1 VLFVPASIYF
11 PLNYRL
17 FWAAKG
23 FIDEPAEKAVPRLAV
38 TYGVLRRLGF
48 AEDKVE
54 QCLRAIPSIGL
65 EEAYEWVSLIN
76 CSIIFLYPRFW

>member
-1 VLFVPASIYF
+1 M
-11 PLNYRL
+11 
-17 FWAAKG
+17 
-23 FIDEPAEKAVPRLAV
+23 PRLAV

-54 QCLRAIPSIGL
+54 QCLRAISGAAL

-76 CSIIFLYPRFW
+76 CSQPPVSTFLVALCPLF

>member
-1 VLFVPASIYF
+1 MPSSKYR

-17 FWAAKG
+17 SCAAKG
-23 FIDEPAEKAVPRLAV
+23 FIDQPAEKAVPRLAV

-54 QCLRAIPSIGL
+54 QCLRAIPSIRL

-76 CSIIFLYPRFW
+76 CFITFPYPCFW